1 MYLAIVWCI
10 SGHGDKA
17 DGHAIDALR
26 RTALASSRG
35 YRQVSVDI
43 EREARNV
50 NWNDL
55 GHVIYSMVIQPEHNV
70 NMDTQDEPLAEHFER
85 SVSESSA
92 KMSLPLT
99 YNVMR
104 LFKLIHL
111 SAIERA
117 RMIYA

>member
-1 MYLAIVWCI
+1 
-10 SGHGDKA
+10 
-17 DGHAIDALR
+17 
-26 RTALASSRG
+26 
-35 YRQVSVDI
+35 VDI

-70 NMDTQDEPLAEHFER
+70 NNGHIRRTVSRACRRP
-85 SVSESSA
+85 VSESSA
-92 KMSLPLT
+92 EMTLPLT
-99 YNVMR
+99 YNVVH

>member
-1 MYLAIVWCI
+1 MYLAIMWCI

-55 GHVIYSMVIQPEHNV
+55 GHVIYSMVIQP
-70 NMDTQDEPLAEHFER
+70 
-85 SVSESSA
+85 
-92 KMSLPLT
+92 LT
-99 YNVMR
+99 YNVVPVQAHP
-104 LFKLIHL
+104 FKLHR
-111 SAIERA
+111 EA